1 MNQIVKYEQ
10 KVRLSMERREN
21 IMQKKLPIGI
31 ENFEDMIKENYYY
44 VDKTG
49 LIKQLL
55 NERGLVNLFTRP
67 RRFGKSLNMSMLK
80 YFFEIGNDQAIF
92 ENLEISKEKELCD
105 QYQGKF
111 PVISVSLKG
120 AKAGNYEDAKDMM
133 KYIMAAESRRLYDR
147 MSEDKLS
154 EKQKEQMK
162 SLMSDDMK
170 DTELMTALWILSS
183 ILKEYYGK
191 KVIIL
196 IDEYDVPLDKAFE
209 NDYYNE
215 MIILLRNM
223 LEQSL
228 KTNDNL
234 YMAVLTGCLRIARE
248 SIFTGLN
255 NFNIFSI
262 TDQYFDEHFGF
273 TDKEV
278 KEILQYYKVPEAFEQ
293 TKKWYDG
300 YHFGSADI
308 YCPWDV
314 INHCKALKVES
325 DATPQPYWINTSGN
339 YIVKRFI
346 EKANQQTRREI
357 EQLIEGKAIQKE
369 IRLELTY
376 NELDST
382 IENLWSVLFAT
393 GYLTQQGKPQ
403 GRIYSLVIPNESIR
417 EIFIEQIQEWF
428 KETTR
433 KDENRLKDFCK
444 AFEEGNAE
452 AIEEQF
458 NNYLMKTISIRDTF
472 TSKKENFYHGVLL
485 GLLSYDPD
493 WYITSNTESGDGYSD
508 IMIEAE
514 QARIGIIIEVKYA
527 ENIKTLDKAC
537 EKALK
542 QIKEKHYDQK
552 LEEEGYETI
561 LNYGIACYKKR
572 CKVLMD

>member
-1 MNQIVKYEQ
+1 
-10 KVRLSMERREN
+10 
-21 IMQKKLPIGI
+21 MQKKLPIGI

-49 LIKQLL
+49 LLKQLL
-55 NERGLVNLFTRP
+55 NEHGLVNLFTRP

-92 ENLEISKEKELCD
+92 EGLEISKDKELCD

-120 AKAGNYEDAKDMM
+120 AKAGNYEDAKAMM

-147 MSEDKLS
+147 MSGDKLS

-162 SLMSDDMK
+162 SLMSDNMK

-209 NDYYNE
+209 NNYYNE

-262 TDQYFDEHFGF
+262 TDQYFDEYFGF

-300 YHFGSADI
+300 YRFGNTDI

-314 INHCKALKVES
+314 INHCRALKVEP

-403 GRIYSLVIPNESIR
+403 GRTYSLIIPNESIR
-417 EIFIEQIQEWF
+417 QIFIEQIQEWF

-472 TSKKENFYHGVLL
+472 TTKKENFYHGVLL

-493 WYITSNTESGDGYSD
+493 WYITSNQESGDGYSD

-537 EKALK
+537 QKALK

-552 LEEEGYETI
+552 LEKEGYETI

-572 CKVLMD
+572 CKVLVDK

>member
-1 MNQIVKYEQ
+1 MRKGGN
-10 KVRLSMERREN
+10 L
-21 IMQKKLPIGI
+21 MQKKLPIGI

-49 LIKQLL
+49 LLKQLL
-55 NERGLVNLFTRP
+55 NEHGLVNLFTRP

-92 ENLEISKEKELCD
+92 EGLEISKDKELCD
-105 QYQGKF
+105 QYQEKF

-120 AKAGNYEDAKDMM
+120 AKAGNYEDAKKLM
-133 KYIMAAESRRLYDR
+133 KYIVAAESRRLYDR
-147 MSEDKLS
+147 MSEDKLN

-162 SLMSDDMK
+162 SLMSDNMK

-209 NDYYNE
+209 NNYYNE

-223 LEQSL
+223 LKQSL

-262 TDQYFDEHFGF
+262 TDQYFDEYFGF

-300 YHFGSADI
+300 YRFGNTDI

-314 INHCKALKVES
+314 INHCRALKVEP

-403 GRIYSLVIPNESIR
+403 GRTYSLIIPNESIR
-417 EIFIEQIQEWF
+417 QIFFEQIQEWF

-472 TSKKENFYHGVLL
+472 TTKKENFYHGVLL

-493 WYITSNTESGDGYSD
+493 WYITSNQESGDGYSD

-527 ENIKTLDKAC
+527 ENIKMLDKAC

-572 CKVLMD
+572 CKVMVDK

>member
-1 MNQIVKYEQ
+1 MRKGGN
-10 KVRLSMERREN
+10 L
-21 IMQKKLPIGI
+21 MQKKLPIGI

-49 LIKQLL
+49 LLKQLL
-55 NERGLVNLFTRP
+55 NEHGLVNLFTRP

-92 ENLEISKEKELCD
+92 EGLEISKDKELCD

-120 AKAGNYEDAKDMM
+120 AKAGNYEDAKAMM

-147 MSEDKLS
+147 MSGDKLS

-162 SLMSDDMK
+162 SLMSDNMK

-209 NDYYNE
+209 NNYYNE

-262 TDQYFDEHFGF
+262 TDQYFDEYFGF

-300 YHFGSADI
+300 YRFGNTDI

-314 INHCKALKVES
+314 INHCRALKVEP

-403 GRIYSLVIPNESIR
+403 GRTYSLIIPNESIR
-417 EIFIEQIQEWF
+417 QIFIEQIQELF

-472 TSKKENFYHGVLL
+472 TTKKENFYHGVLL

-493 WYITSNTESGDGYSD
+493 WYITSNQESGDGYSD

-527 ENIKTLDKAC
+527 ENIKMLDKAC

-552 LEEEGYETI
+552 LEKEGYETI

-572 CKVLMD
+572 CKVLVDK

>member
-1 MNQIVKYEQ
+1 MRKGGN
-10 KVRLSMERREN
+10 L
-21 IMQKKLPIGI
+21 MQKKLPIGI

-49 LIKQLL
+49 LLKQLL
-55 NERGLVNLFTRP
+55 NEHGLVNLFTRP

-92 ENLEISKEKELCD
+92 EGLEISKDKELCD

-120 AKAGNYEDAKDMM
+120 AKAGNYEDAKAMM

-147 MSEDKLS
+147 MSGDKLS

-162 SLMSDDMK
+162 SLMSDNMK

-209 NDYYNE
+209 NNYYNE

-262 TDQYFDEHFGF
+262 TDQYFDEYFGF

-300 YHFGSADI
+300 YRFGNTDI

-314 INHCKALKVES
+314 INHCRALKVES

-403 GRIYSLVIPNESIR
+403 GRTYSLIIPNESIR
-417 EIFIEQIQEWF
+417 QIFIEQIQEWF

-472 TSKKENFYHGVLL
+472 TTKKENFYHGVLL

-493 WYITSNTESGDGYSD
+493 WYITSNQESGDGYSD

-527 ENIKTLDKAC
+527 ENIKMLDKAC

-552 LEEEGYETI
+552 LEKEGYETI

-572 CKVLMD
+572 CKVLVDK

>member
-1 MNQIVKYEQ
+1 MRKGGN
-10 KVRLSMERREN
+10 L
-21 IMQKKLPIGI
+21 MQKKLPIGI

-49 LIKQLL
+49 LLKQLL
-55 NERGLVNLFTRP
+55 NEHGLVNLFTRP

-92 ENLEISKEKELCD
+92 EGLEISKDKELCD

-120 AKAGNYEDAKDMM
+120 AKAGNYEDAKAMM
-133 KYIMAAESRRLYDR
+133 KYIMAAESRRLYNR
-147 MSEDKLS
+147 MSGDKLS

-162 SLMSDDMK
+162 SLMSDNMK

-183 ILKEYYGK
+183 ILKDYYGK

-209 NDYYNE
+209 NNYYNE

-262 TDQYFDEHFGF
+262 TDQYFDEYFGF

-300 YHFGSADI
+300 YRFGSTDI

-314 INHCKALKVES
+314 INHCRALKVEP

-403 GRIYSLVIPNESIR
+403 GRTYSLIIPNESIR
-417 EIFIEQIQEWF
+417 QIFIEQIQEWF

-472 TSKKENFYHGVLL
+472 TTKKENFYHGVLL

-493 WYITSNTESGDGYSD
+493 WYITSNQESGDGYSD

-537 EKALK
+537 QKALK
-542 QIKEKHYDQK
+542 QIKEKNYDQK

-572 CKVLMD
+572 CKVLADK

>member
-1 MNQIVKYEQ
+1 MWKGGN
-10 KVRLSMERREN
+10 L
-21 IMQKKLPIGI
+21 MQKKLPIGI

-55 NERGLVNLFTRP
+55 NEHGLVNLFTRP

-80 YFFEIGNDQAIF
+80 YFFEIGNDQSIF
-92 ENLEISKEKELCD
+92 EGLEISKEKELCD

-111 PVISVSLKG
+111 PMISVSLKG
-120 AKAGNYEDAKDMM
+120 AKAGNYEDAKAMM
-133 KYIMAAESRRLYDR
+133 KYIVAAESRRLYDR

-154 EKQKEQMK
+154 EKQKDQMK
-162 SLMSDDMK
+162 PLMSDNMK

-209 NDYYNE
+209 NNYYNE

-262 TDQYFDEHFGF
+262 TDQYFDEYFGF

-278 KEILQYYKVPEAFEQ
+278 KEILQYYKVPEAFNQ

-300 YHFGSADI
+300 YRFGNTDI

-314 INHCKALKVES
+314 INHCRALKIEP

-393 GYLTQQGKPQ
+393 GYLTQQEKPQ
-403 GRIYSLVIPNESIR
+403 GRTYSLIIPNESIR
-417 EIFIEQIQEWF
+417 QIFIEQIQEWF

-444 AFEEGNAE
+444 AFEEGNAK

-472 TSKKENFYHGVLL
+472 TTKKENFYHGVLL

-493 WYITSNTESGDGYSD
+493 WYIISNTESGDGYSD

-514 QARIGIIIEVKYA
+514 QARTGIVIEVKYA

-542 QIKEKHYDQK
+542 QIKEKNYDQK

-572 CKVLMD
+572 CRVLMDESESI

>member
-1 MNQIVKYEQ
+1 MRKGGN
-10 KVRLSMERREN
+10 L
-21 IMQKKLPIGI
+21 MQKKLPIGI

-49 LIKQLL
+49 LLKQLL
-55 NERGLVNLFTRP
+55 NEHGLVNLFTRP

-92 ENLEISKEKELCD
+92 EGLEISKDKELCD

-120 AKAGNYEDAKDMM
+120 AKAGNYEDAKAMM

-147 MSEDKLS
+147 MSGDKLS

-162 SLMSDDMK
+162 SLMSDNMK

-209 NDYYNE
+209 NNYYNE

-262 TDQYFDEHFGF
+262 TDQYFDEYFGF

-293 TKKWYDG
+293 TKKCYDG
-300 YHFGSADI
+300 YRFGNTDI

-314 INHCKALKVES
+314 INHCRALKVEP

-393 GYLTQQGKPQ
+393 GYLTQQGKPLKRFLQ
-403 GRIYSLVIPNESIR
+403 SI
-417 EIFIEQIQEWF
+417 
-428 KETTR
+428 
-433 KDENRLKDFCK
+433 
-444 AFEEGNAE
+444 
-452 AIEEQF
+452 
-458 NNYLMKTISIRDTF
+458 
-472 TSKKENFYHGVLL
+472 
-485 GLLSYDPD
+485 
-493 WYITSNTESGDGYSD
+493 
-508 IMIEAE
+508 
-514 QARIGIIIEVKYA
+514 
-527 ENIKTLDKAC
+527 
-537 EKALK
+537 
-542 QIKEKHYDQK
+542 
-552 LEEEGYETI
+552 
-561 LNYGIACYKKR
+561 
-572 CKVLMD
+572 

>member
-1 MNQIVKYEQ
+1 
-10 KVRLSMERREN
+10 
-21 IMQKKLPIGI
+21 MQKKLPIGI

-55 NERGLVNLFTRP
+55 NEHGLVNLFTRP

-92 ENLEISKEKELCD
+92 EGLEISKDKELCD
-105 QYQGKF
+105 QYQEKF

-120 AKAGNYEDAKDMM
+120 AKAGNYEDAKAMM

-147 MSEDKLS
+147 MSGDKLS

-162 SLMSDDMK
+162 SLMSDNMK

-209 NDYYNE
+209 NNYYNE

-262 TDQYFDEHFGF
+262 TDQYFDEYFGF

-300 YHFGSADI
+300 YRFGNTDI

-314 INHCKALKVES
+314 INHCRALKVEP

-403 GRIYSLVIPNESIR
+403 GRTYSLIIPNESIR
-417 EIFIEQIQEWF
+417 QIFIEQIQEWF

-433 KDENRLKDFCK
+433 KDENRLKDFCI

-452 AIEEQF
+452 AIEQQL
-458 NNYLMKTISIRDTF
+458 NDYLMKTISIRDTF
-472 TSKKENFYHGVLL
+472 TTKKENFYHGVLL

-514 QARIGIIIEVKYA
+514 QARTGIIIEVKYA
-527 ENIKTLDKAC
+527 ENIKMLDKAC

-572 CKVLMD
+572 CKVMVDK

>member
-1 MNQIVKYEQ
+1 MRKGRN
-10 KVRLSMERREN
+10 L
-21 IMQKKLPIGI
+21 MQKKLPIGI

-49 LIKQLL
+49 LLKQLL
-55 NERGLVNLFTRP
+55 NEHGLVNLFTRP

-92 ENLEISKEKELCD
+92 EGLEISKDKELCD

-120 AKAGNYEDAKDMM
+120 AKAGNYEDAKAMM

-147 MSEDKLS
+147 MSGDKLS

-162 SLMSDDMK
+162 SLMSDNMK

-209 NDYYNE
+209 NNYYNE

-223 LEQSL
+223 LKQSL

-262 TDQYFDEHFGF
+262 TDQYFDEYFGF

-300 YHFGSADI
+300 YRFGNTDI

-314 INHCKALKVES
+314 INHCRALKVEP

-403 GRIYSLVIPNESIR
+403 GRIYSLIIPNESIR
-417 EIFIEQIQEWF
+417 QIFIEQIQEWF

-433 KDENRLKDFCK
+433 KDKNRLKDFCK
-444 AFEEGNAE
+444 AFEEGNTE
-452 AIEEQF
+452 TIEQQL
-458 NNYLMKTISIRDTF
+458 NDYLMKTISIRDTF
-472 TSKKENFYHGVLL
+472 TTKKENFYHGVLL

-514 QARIGIIIEVKYA
+514 QARTGIIIEVKYA
-527 ENIKTLDKAC
+527 ENIKMLDKAC

-572 CKVLMD
+572 CKVLVDK

>member
-1 MNQIVKYEQ
+1 MRKGGN
-10 KVRLSMERREN
+10 L
-21 IMQKKLPIGI
+21 MQKKLPIGI

-49 LIKQLL
+49 LLKQLL
-55 NERGLVNLFTRP
+55 NEHGLVNLFTRP

-92 ENLEISKEKELCD
+92 EGLEISKDKELCD

-120 AKAGNYEDAKDMM
+120 AKAGNYEDAKAMM
-133 KYIMAAESRRLYDR
+133 KYIMAAESRRLYAR
-147 MSEDKLS
+147 MSGDKLS

-162 SLMSDDMK
+162 SLMSDNMK

-209 NDYYNE
+209 NNYYNE

-262 TDQYFDEHFGF
+262 TDQYFDEYFGF

-278 KEILQYYKVPEAFEQ
+278 KEILQYYKVPEAFNQ

-300 YHFGSADI
+300 YRFGNTDI

-314 INHCKALKVES
+314 INHCRALKVEP

-403 GRIYSLVIPNESIR
+403 GRTYSLIIPNESIR
-417 EIFIEQIQEWF
+417 QIFIEQIQEWF

-472 TSKKENFYHGVLL
+472 TTKKENFYHGVLL

-493 WYITSNTESGDGYSD
+493 WYITSNQESGDGYSD

-537 EKALK
+537 QKALK
-542 QIKEKHYDQK
+542 QIKEKNYDQK

-572 CKVLMD
+572 CKILVDK

>member
-1 MNQIVKYEQ
+1 MRKGGN
-10 KVRLSMERREN
+10 L
-21 IMQKKLPIGI
+21 MQKKLPIGI

-49 LIKQLL
+49 LLKQLL
-55 NERGLVNLFTRP
+55 NEHGLVNLFTRP

-92 ENLEISKEKELCD
+92 EGLEISKDKELCD

-120 AKAGNYEDAKDMM
+120 AKAGNYEDAKAMM

-147 MSEDKLS
+147 MSGDKLS

-162 SLMSDDMK
+162 SLMSDNMK

-209 NDYYNE
+209 NNYYNE

-262 TDQYFDEHFGF
+262 TDQYFDEYFGF

-300 YHFGSADI
+300 YRFGNTDI

-314 INHCKALKVES
+314 INHCRALKVEP

-403 GRIYSLVIPNESIR
+403 GRTYSLIIPNESIR
-417 EIFIEQIQEWF
+417 QIFIEQIQEWF

-472 TSKKENFYHGVLL
+472 TTKKENFYHGVLL

-493 WYITSNTESGDGYSD
+493 WYITSNQESGDGYSD

-514 QARIGIIIEVKYA
+514 QVRIGIIIEVKYA

-537 EKALK
+537 QKALK
-542 QIKEKHYDQK
+542 QIKEKNYDQK

-572 CKVLMD
+572 CKVLVDK

>member
-1 MNQIVKYEQ
+1 
-10 KVRLSMERREN
+10 
-21 IMQKKLPIGI
+21 MQKKLPIGI

-49 LIKQLL
+49 LLKQLL
-55 NERGLVNLFTRP
+55 NEHGLVNLFTRP

-92 ENLEISKEKELCD
+92 EGLEISKDKELCD

-120 AKAGNYEDAKDMM
+120 AKAGNYEDAKAMM

-147 MSEDKLS
+147 MSGDKLS

-162 SLMSDDMK
+162 SLMSDNMK

-209 NDYYNE
+209 NNYYNE

-223 LEQSL
+223 LKQSL
-228 KTNDNL
+228 KTKDNL

-262 TDQYFDEHFGF
+262 TDQYFDEYFGF

-300 YHFGSADI
+300 YRFGNTDI

-314 INHCKALKVES
+314 INHCRALKVEP

-403 GRIYSLVIPNESIR
+403 GRTYSLIIPNESIR
-417 EIFIEQIQEWF
+417 QIFIEQIQEWF

-472 TSKKENFYHGVLL
+472 TTKKENFYHGVLL

-493 WYITSNTESGDGYSD
+493 WYITSNQESGDGYSD

-537 EKALK
+537 QKALK
-542 QIKEKHYDQK
+542 QIKEKNYDQK

-572 CKVLMD
+572 CKVLVDK